1 MRYSTQVQP
10 ISQLKA
16 RSAEL
21 LKRLSE
27 DRQPLIIT
35 QNGEA
40 KAVLQD
46 IVSYEQQQETLALLK
61 VLALGV
67 EEIEQRRTTPMR
79 DFIMD
84 LKDQL
89 KSVA

>member
-1 MRYSTQVQP
+1 MRYSTQVKP

-16 RSAEL
+16 RAAEL
-21 LKRLSE
+21 LSQLNE

-46 IVSYEQQQETLALLK
+46 IATFEQTQETLALLK
-61 VLALGV
+61 ILALGHR
-67 EEIEQRRTTPMR
+67 EIETGRVALLEEAAARLR
-79 DFIMD
+79 DHAD
-84 LKDQL
+84 LKP
-89 KSVA
+89 